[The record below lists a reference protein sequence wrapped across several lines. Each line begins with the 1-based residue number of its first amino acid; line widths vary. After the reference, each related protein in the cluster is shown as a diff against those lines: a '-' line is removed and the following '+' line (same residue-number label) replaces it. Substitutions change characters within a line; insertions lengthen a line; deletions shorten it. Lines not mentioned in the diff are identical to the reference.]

1 LQSEVCCIFVWHV
14 YKLKES
20 NMASLSRELG
30 IDLGT
35 LNTRIAEGKDILIQE
50 PTVAAIL
57 LDELKLVEIG
67 QSALD
72 MLGRVPENI
81 EVSRPLRYGVI
92 AEYEI
97 TENLLREWVRKV
109 TGRMLLFRPRL
120 MITVPFGV
128 TSVERRAVYEAGLGA
143 GSRDV
148 NLIQQPLAAA
158 IGIDLPIGTPT
169 GNMVI
174 CLGGGTSQAAVL
186 SMNGIVSAQTS
197 RVAGLRLDEAI
208 VDYVRVKYGLII
220 GQPTAEQLKLR
231 IGAAIPQDEQQT
243 MEIQGQDQVSG
254 LPRPATLTTD
264 EIVEAL
270 QPPLETI
277 AEMIR
282 RVMEKTP
289 PELIS
294 DIIDRGVALC
304 GGTSLLR
311 GVDRYLTKALG
322 IPAYLIDNPTT
333 CVAEGAAKAFSML
346 EVLSRNLPPKA

>member
-1 LQSEVCCIFVWHV
+1 
-14 YKLKES
+14 
-20 NMASLSRELG
+20 MAGLSRELG

-35 LNTRIAEGKDILIQE
+35 LNTRIAEGKNILIQE

-81 EVSRPLRYGVI
+81 EVNRPMRFGVI

-97 TENLLREWVRKV
+97 TENLLREWVRQV
-109 TGRMLLFRPRL
+109 TGRMLLFRPKL
-120 MITVPFGV
+120 MITVPFGI

-148 NLIQQPLAAA
+148 NLIQQPLAAS
-158 IGIDLPIGTPT
+158 IGVDLPIGTPT
-169 GNMVI
+169 GNMII

-186 SMNGIVSAQTS
+186 AMHGIVSAKTT
-197 RVAGLRLDEAI
+197 RVAGLKLDEAI
-208 VDYVRVKYGLII
+208 IDYVRDKYGLII
-220 GQPTAEQLKLR
+220 GQPTAEQLKIR
-231 IGAAIPQDEQQT
+231 IGAAIPQDEQET

-254 LPRPATLTTD
+254 LPKPATLTTD

-270 QPPLETI
+270 QAPLEEIARTI
-277 AEMIR
+277 Q
-282 RVMEKTP
+282 RVLEKTP

-304 GGTSLLR
+304 GGTALLR
-311 GVDRYLTKALG
+311 GVDRYLTKSLG
-322 IPAYLIDNPTT
+322 IPAYLVDNPTT
-333 CVAEGAAKAFSML
+333 CIVEGSARAFSML

>member
-1 LQSEVCCIFVWHV
+1 
-14 YKLKES
+14 
-20 NMASLSRELG
+20 MAGLSREIS

-35 LNTRIAEGKDILIQE
+35 LNTRIAEGKKILIQE

-81 EVSRPLRYGVI
+81 EVNHPMRYGVI

-97 TENLLREWVRKV
+97 AENLLREWIRQV
-109 TGRMLLFRPRL
+109 TGKMLLFRPRL
-120 MITVPFGV
+120 MITIPFGI

-158 IGIDLPIGTPT
+158 IGVDLPIGTPT
-169 GNMVI
+169 GNMII

-186 SMNGIVSAQTS
+186 SMHGIVSAKTT
-197 RVAGLRLDEAI
+197 RVAGLKLDQAI
-208 VDYVRVKYGLII
+208 IDYVRDKYGLII
-220 GQPTAEQLKLR
+220 GQPTAEKLKIQ
-231 IGAAIPQDEQQT
+231 IGAALPQDKQET

-254 LPRPATLTTD
+254 LPKPATLTTD
-264 EIVEAL
+264 EIVEAIED
-270 QPPLETI
+270 PLEDI
-277 AEMIR
+277 AESIQ
-282 RVMEKTP
+282 RVLEKTP

-304 GGTSLLR
+304 GGTALMR
-311 GVDRYLTKALG
+311 GIDRYLTKSLG
-322 IPAYLIDNPTT
+322 IPAYLVDNPTT
-333 CVAEGAAKAFSML
+333 CIVEGAAKAFSML
-346 EVLSRNLPPKA
+346 EVLSRNLPPKS